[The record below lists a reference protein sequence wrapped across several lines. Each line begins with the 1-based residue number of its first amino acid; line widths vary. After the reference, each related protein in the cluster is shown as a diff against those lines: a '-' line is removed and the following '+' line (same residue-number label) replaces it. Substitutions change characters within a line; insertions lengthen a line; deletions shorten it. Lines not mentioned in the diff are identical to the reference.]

1 MHRRITGAAAIALAV
16 GSGLAFTAL
25 PASAHEDCWDVTFSD
40 SRLSDP
46 GTPRTPSVPWG
57 MQGGVGIRVGQAVSK
72 DSASGRASGPA
83 QPSERWEVE
92 FLDAAGNVVGRSGV
106 TDDLPDDTDDA
117 MWSGEIAGAFVQNDV
132 VAIRAH
138 HRPDLGAAGTDNGV
152 DAVSVQLCVETSAT
166 TTTATSTHDH
176 LHGAQPHEHDDGCA
190 GHQHHDD
197 GCAGHQHHDD
207 GRNRVDH
214 EHHEHHGRQDD
225 HHDQGHR
232 GRHDPVEVERVEA
245 CDDRRVHRLDGAA
258 RRDVA
263 GRRSDRTPPASTPG
277 LTTRFRVSSSPT
289 HHRGFAEPVS
299 AKPR

>member
-132 VAIRAH
+132 VAVRAH

-152 DAVSVQLCVETSAT
+152 DAVSVQLCVESSAT
-166 TTTATSTHDH
+166 TTTTTAATGSTTSTTSTTVAKTTTTTKATVAGTTQSKSSGSK
-176 LHGAQPHEHDDGCA
+176 LATTGGSTAWTVLLGVMSLGAGA
-190 GHQHHDD
+190 I
-197 GCAGHQHHDD
+197 ALLL
-207 GRNRVDH
+207 
-214 EHHEHHGRQDD
+214 
-225 HHDQGHR
+225 
-232 GRHDPVEVERVEA
+232 
-245 CDDRRVHRLDGAA
+245 RRRLD
-258 RRDVA
+258 
-263 GRRSDRTPPASTPG
+263 
-277 LTTRFRVSSSPT
+277 
-289 HHRGFAEPVS
+289 
-299 AKPR
+299 

>member
-152 DAVSVQLCVETSAT
+152 DAASVQLCVETSST
-166 TTTATSTHDH
+166 TTTATSTTTSPSTTTVPNPTSTTTAVPGTSTTTTAATGSTTSTTVAKTTTTTKATVAGTTQSKSSGSK
-176 LHGAQPHEHDDGCA
+176 LATTGGSTAWTVLLGVMSLGAGA
-190 GHQHHDD
+190 I
-197 GCAGHQHHDD
+197 ALLL
-207 GRNRVDH
+207 
-214 EHHEHHGRQDD
+214 
-225 HHDQGHR
+225 
-232 GRHDPVEVERVEA
+232 
-245 CDDRRVHRLDGAA
+245 RRRLD
-258 RRDVA
+258 
-263 GRRSDRTPPASTPG
+263 
-277 LTTRFRVSSSPT
+277 
-289 HHRGFAEPVS
+289 
-299 AKPR
+299 

>member
-46 GTPRTPSVPWG
+46 GSPRTPSVPWG

-132 VAIRAH
+132 VAVRAH

-166 TTTATSTHDH
+166 TTTATSTTTSPGTTTEPNPTTSTVPGTSTTTTAVPGTSTTTTAATGSTTSTTSTTVAKTTTTTKATVAGTTQSKSSGSK
-176 LHGAQPHEHDDGCA
+176 LATTGGSTAWTVLLGVMSLGAGA
-190 GHQHHDD
+190 I
-197 GCAGHQHHDD
+197 ALLL
-207 GRNRVDH
+207 
-214 EHHEHHGRQDD
+214 
-225 HHDQGHR
+225 
-232 GRHDPVEVERVEA
+232 
-245 CDDRRVHRLDGAA
+245 RRRLD
-258 RRDVA
+258 
-263 GRRSDRTPPASTPG
+263 
-277 LTTRFRVSSSPT
+277 
-289 HHRGFAEPVS
+289 
-299 AKPR
+299 

>member
-46 GTPRTPSVPWG
+46 GSPRTPSVPWG

-132 VAIRAH
+132 VAVRAH

-152 DAVSVQLCVETSAT
+152 DAVSVQLCVESSAT
-166 TTTATSTHDH
+166 TTTATSTTTSPSTTTAPNPTTSTVPGTSTTTTAVPGTSTTTTAATGSTTSTTSTTVAKTTTTTKATVAGTTQSKSSGSK
-176 LHGAQPHEHDDGCA
+176 LATTGGSTAWTVLLGVMSLGAGA
-190 GHQHHDD
+190 I
-197 GCAGHQHHDD
+197 ALLL
-207 GRNRVDH
+207 
-214 EHHEHHGRQDD
+214 
-225 HHDQGHR
+225 
-232 GRHDPVEVERVEA
+232 
-245 CDDRRVHRLDGAA
+245 RRRLD
-258 RRDVA
+258 
-263 GRRSDRTPPASTPG
+263 
-277 LTTRFRVSSSPT
+277 
-289 HHRGFAEPVS
+289 
-299 AKPR
+299 

>member
-152 DAVSVQLCVETSAT
+152 DAVSVQLCVETSST
-166 TTTATSTHDH
+166 TTTATSTTTSPSTTTAPNPTTSTVPGTSTTTTAVPGTSTTTTAATGSTTSTTSTTVAKTTTTTKATVAGTTQSKSSGSK
-176 LHGAQPHEHDDGCA
+176 LATTGGSTAWTVLLGVMSLGAGA
-190 GHQHHDD
+190 I
-197 GCAGHQHHDD
+197 ALLL
-207 GRNRVDH
+207 
-214 EHHEHHGRQDD
+214 
-225 HHDQGHR
+225 
-232 GRHDPVEVERVEA
+232 
-245 CDDRRVHRLDGAA
+245 RRRLD
-258 RRDVA
+258 
-263 GRRSDRTPPASTPG
+263 
-277 LTTRFRVSSSPT
+277 
-289 HHRGFAEPVS
+289 
-299 AKPR
+299 

>member
-152 DAVSVQLCVETSAT
+152 DAVSVQLCVETSST
-166 TTTATSTHDH
+166 TTTATSTTTSPSTTTVPNPTSTTTAVPGTSTTTTAATGSTTSTTSTTVAKTTTTTKATVAGTTQSKSSGSK
-176 LHGAQPHEHDDGCA
+176 LATTGGSTAWTVLLGVMSLGAGA
-190 GHQHHDD
+190 I
-197 GCAGHQHHDD
+197 ALLL
-207 GRNRVDH
+207 
-214 EHHEHHGRQDD
+214 
-225 HHDQGHR
+225 
-232 GRHDPVEVERVEA
+232 
-245 CDDRRVHRLDGAA
+245 RRRLD
-258 RRDVA
+258 
-263 GRRSDRTPPASTPG
+263 
-277 LTTRFRVSSSPT
+277 
-289 HHRGFAEPVS
+289 
-299 AKPR
+299 

>member
-132 VAIRAH
+132 VAVRAH

-152 DAVSVQLCVETSAT
+152 DAVSVQLCVESSAT
-166 TTTATSTHDH
+166 TTTATSTTTSPSTTTAPNPTTSTVPGTSTTTTAVPGTSTTTTAATGSTTSTTSTTVAKTTTTTKATVAGTTQSKSSGSK
-176 LHGAQPHEHDDGCA
+176 LATTGGSTAWTVLLGVMSLGAGA
-190 GHQHHDD
+190 I
-197 GCAGHQHHDD
+197 ALLL
-207 GRNRVDH
+207 
-214 EHHEHHGRQDD
+214 
-225 HHDQGHR
+225 
-232 GRHDPVEVERVEA
+232 
-245 CDDRRVHRLDGAA
+245 RRRLD
-258 RRDVA
+258 
-263 GRRSDRTPPASTPG
+263 
-277 LTTRFRVSSSPT
+277 
-289 HHRGFAEPVS
+289 
-299 AKPR
+299 

>member
-46 GTPRTPSVPWG
+46 GSPRTPSVPWG

-117 MWSGEIAGAFVQNDV
+117 TWSGEIAGAFVQNDV

-166 TTTATSTHDH
+166 TTTATSTTTSPSTTTAPNPTTSTVPGTSTTTTAVPGTSTTTTAATGSTTSTTSTTVAKTTTTTKATVAGTTQSKSSGSK
-176 LHGAQPHEHDDGCA
+176 LATTGGSTAWTVLLGVMSLGAGA
-190 GHQHHDD
+190 I
-197 GCAGHQHHDD
+197 ALLL
-207 GRNRVDH
+207 
-214 EHHEHHGRQDD
+214 
-225 HHDQGHR
+225 
-232 GRHDPVEVERVEA
+232 
-245 CDDRRVHRLDGAA
+245 RRRLD
-258 RRDVA
+258 
-263 GRRSDRTPPASTPG
+263 
-277 LTTRFRVSSSPT
+277 
-289 HHRGFAEPVS
+289 
-299 AKPR
+299 

>member
-46 GTPRTPSVPWG
+46 GSPRTPSVPWG

-132 VAIRAH
+132 VAVRAH

-166 TTTATSTHDH
+166 TTTATSTTTSPGTTTAPNPTTSTVPGTSTTTTAVPGTSTTTTAATGSTTSTTSTTVAKTTTTTKATVAGTTQSKSSGSK
-176 LHGAQPHEHDDGCA
+176 LATTGGSTAWTVLLGVMSLGAGA
-190 GHQHHDD
+190 I
-197 GCAGHQHHDD
+197 ALLL
-207 GRNRVDH
+207 
-214 EHHEHHGRQDD
+214 
-225 HHDQGHR
+225 
-232 GRHDPVEVERVEA
+232 
-245 CDDRRVHRLDGAA
+245 RRRLD
-258 RRDVA
+258 
-263 GRRSDRTPPASTPG
+263 
-277 LTTRFRVSSSPT
+277 
-289 HHRGFAEPVS
+289 
-299 AKPR
+299 

>member
-132 VAIRAH
+132 VAVRAH

-166 TTTATSTHDH
+166 TTTATSTTTSPGTTTAPNPTTSTVPGTSTTTTAVPGTSTTTTAATGSTTSTTSTTVAKTTTTTKATVAGTTQSKSSGSK
-176 LHGAQPHEHDDGCA
+176 LATTGGSTAWTVLLGVMSLGAGA
-190 GHQHHDD
+190 I
-197 GCAGHQHHDD
+197 ALLL
-207 GRNRVDH
+207 
-214 EHHEHHGRQDD
+214 
-225 HHDQGHR
+225 
-232 GRHDPVEVERVEA
+232 
-245 CDDRRVHRLDGAA
+245 RRRLD
-258 RRDVA
+258 
-263 GRRSDRTPPASTPG
+263 
-277 LTTRFRVSSSPT
+277 
-289 HHRGFAEPVS
+289 
-299 AKPR
+299 

>member
-132 VAIRAH
+132 VAVRAH

-166 TTTATSTHDH
+166 TTTAVPGTSTTTTAVPGTSTTTTAATGSTTSTTSTTVAKTTTTTKATVAGTTQSKSSGSK
-176 LHGAQPHEHDDGCA
+176 LATTGGSTAWTVLLGVMSLGAGA
-190 GHQHHDD
+190 I
-197 GCAGHQHHDD
+197 ALLL
-207 GRNRVDH
+207 
-214 EHHEHHGRQDD
+214 
-225 HHDQGHR
+225 
-232 GRHDPVEVERVEA
+232 
-245 CDDRRVHRLDGAA
+245 RRRLD
-258 RRDVA
+258 
-263 GRRSDRTPPASTPG
+263 
-277 LTTRFRVSSSPT
+277 
-289 HHRGFAEPVS
+289 
-299 AKPR
+299 

>member
-152 DAVSVQLCVETSAT
+152 DAVSVQLCVETSST
-166 TTTATSTHDH
+166 TTTATSTTTSPSTTTVPNPTSTTTAVPGTSTTTTAVPGTSTTTTAATGSTTSTTVAKTTTTTKATVAGTTQSKSSGSK
-176 LHGAQPHEHDDGCA
+176 LATTGGSTAWTVLLGVMSLGAGA
-190 GHQHHDD
+190 I
-197 GCAGHQHHDD
+197 ALLL
-207 GRNRVDH
+207 
-214 EHHEHHGRQDD
+214 
-225 HHDQGHR
+225 
-232 GRHDPVEVERVEA
+232 
-245 CDDRRVHRLDGAA
+245 RRRLD
-258 RRDVA
+258 
-263 GRRSDRTPPASTPG
+263 
-277 LTTRFRVSSSPT
+277 
-289 HHRGFAEPVS
+289 
-299 AKPR
+299 

>member
-46 GTPRTPSVPWG
+46 GSPRTPSVPWG

-152 DAVSVQLCVETSAT
+152 DAVSVQLCVETSST
-166 TTTATSTHDH
+166 TTTATSTTTSPSTTTVPNPTSTTTAVPGTSTTTTAATGSTTSTTSTTVAKTTTTTKATVAGTTQSKSSGSK
-176 LHGAQPHEHDDGCA
+176 LATTGGSTAWTVLLGVMSLGAGA
-190 GHQHHDD
+190 I
-197 GCAGHQHHDD
+197 ALLL
-207 GRNRVDH
+207 
-214 EHHEHHGRQDD
+214 
-225 HHDQGHR
+225 
-232 GRHDPVEVERVEA
+232 
-245 CDDRRVHRLDGAA
+245 RRRLD
-258 RRDVA
+258 
-263 GRRSDRTPPASTPG
+263 
-277 LTTRFRVSSSPT
+277 
-289 HHRGFAEPVS
+289 
-299 AKPR
+299 

>member
-46 GTPRTPSVPWG
+46 GSPRTPSVPWG

-132 VAIRAH
+132 VAVRAH

-166 TTTATSTHDH
+166 TTTATSTTTSTVPNPTSTTTAVPGTSTTTTAVPGTSTTTTAATGSTTSTTSTTVAKTTTTTKATVAGTTQSKSSGSK
-176 LHGAQPHEHDDGCA
+176 LATTGGSTAWTVLLGVMSLGAGA
-190 GHQHHDD
+190 I
-197 GCAGHQHHDD
+197 ALLL
-207 GRNRVDH
+207 
-214 EHHEHHGRQDD
+214 
-225 HHDQGHR
+225 
-232 GRHDPVEVERVEA
+232 
-245 CDDRRVHRLDGAA
+245 RRRLD
-258 RRDVA
+258 
-263 GRRSDRTPPASTPG
+263 
-277 LTTRFRVSSSPT
+277 
-289 HHRGFAEPVS
+289 
-299 AKPR
+299 

>member
-132 VAIRAH
+132 VAVRAH

-166 TTTATSTHDH
+166 TTTATSTTTSPSTTTAPNPTTSTVPGTSTTTTAVPGTSTTTTAATGSTTSTTSTTVAKTTTTTKATVAGTTQSKSSGSK
-176 LHGAQPHEHDDGCA
+176 LATTGGSTAWTVLLGVMSLGAGA
-190 GHQHHDD
+190 I
-197 GCAGHQHHDD
+197 ALLL
-207 GRNRVDH
+207 
-214 EHHEHHGRQDD
+214 
-225 HHDQGHR
+225 
-232 GRHDPVEVERVEA
+232 
-245 CDDRRVHRLDGAA
+245 RRRLD
-258 RRDVA
+258 
-263 GRRSDRTPPASTPG
+263 
-277 LTTRFRVSSSPT
+277 
-289 HHRGFAEPVS
+289 
-299 AKPR
+299 